1 MNDSERFDK
10 IEKKLNN
17 LETISKI
24 HLAIVLLGFIGILS
38 LSNLVKVSKKVLI
51 K

>member
-10 IEKKLNN
+10 IEKQLKK
-17 LETISKI
+17 LETISEI

-38 LSNLVKVSKKVLI
+38 LSNLVKVSKKVLN
-51 K
+51 

>member
-1 MNDSERFDK
+1 MNDTERFDK
-10 IEKKLNN
+10 IEKQLNN

-38 LSNLVKVSKKVLI
+38 LSNLVKVSKKVLN
-51 K
+51 

>member
-1 MNDSERFDK
+1 MNDSERFEK
-10 IEKKLNN
+10 IEKQLNK

-38 LSNLVKVSKKVLI
+38 LSNLVKVSKKVLN
-51 K
+51 

>member
-1 MNDSERFDK
+1 MNDSEKFDK
-10 IEKKLNN
+10 IEKKLNK

-38 LSNLVKVSKKVLI
+38 LSNLVKVSKKVLN
-51 K
+51 